1 MKNDVFDRGALDRG
15 RLRDAV
21 STRPLTRM
29 RRFAVSALAV
39 GAAIC
44 AAAPASAEY
53 DLGLEAFKRGE
64 QELALDLWE
73 RYAVA
78 GDVRSMKALG
88 DFFSGQTILNSDGV
102 EIEAEKKTRADYVQ
116 ALKWYLLAANHDF
129 NEEFKTPTVYERNAQ
144 IEADD
149 RLPLIRA
156 KMTDAEVKRAE
167 KLVTDTFQRGRP
179 RDIFLVAQ
187 MFQRGAGVAKN
198 NIRAYEL
205 YTVASRRGV
214 DDATRALQEM
224 RAGGL
229 IDDRQIKIAE
239 DAALVW
245 QPPLPE
251 EHTGDTLQMSE
262 LKRLKAELQAI
273 RLQGALEAVSD
284 IDVSVLQH
292 SLRALGYYF
301 GGIDN
306 KMGPQTRE
314 AIRRFQYAQ
323 VRDDRQMTAE
333 EKRNVEIGVLS
344 ATDTVN
350 LISQAARRADNEI
363 AQYTYGIMHLQG
375 IGVEQD
381 GGLAVDWLKRAAA
394 RNVAE
399 AHYALGVVYRDGTS
413 GLNAVARSKADA
425 ALHFAK
431 AGQLGYAPARK
442 ALELLEFESPRG
454 VGQ

>member
-1 MKNDVFDRGALDRG
+1 MEKHVFDRRSARTLGQH
-15 RLRDAV
+15 
-21 STRPLTRM
+21 
-29 RRFAVSALAV
+29 RFARRPERRLALGVLAL
-39 GAAIC
+39 GASVL
-44 AAAPASAEY
+44 AAAPAAAEY
-53 DLGLEAFKRGE
+53 DLGLEAFRRGE

-88 DFFSGQTILNSDGV
+88 DFYSSQTIVNTNGA
-102 EIEAEKKTRADYVQ
+102 EIEAEKRTRADYVL
-116 ALKWYLLAANHDF
+116 ALKWYLLAANHVF
-129 NEEFKTPTVYERNAQ
+129 NEEYKKPSVYERNAQ
-144 IEADD
+144 IEADE
-149 RLPLIRA
+149 RLPDIRS

-167 KLVTDTFQRGRP
+167 KLVTDTFERGRP

-187 MFQRGAGVAKN
+187 MFQRGAGVAKSN
-198 NIRAYEL
+198 VRAYEL
-205 YTVASRRGV
+205 YTVASARGV
-214 DDATRALQEM
+214 DEATRALQDM
-224 RAGGL
+224 RVGGL
-229 IDDRQIKIAE
+229 VNERQIKAAE
-239 DAALVW
+239 DAAAIW

-251 EHTGDTLQMSE
+251 EHTGDTLQMAE
-262 LKRLKAELQAI
+262 LKRLKSELEAL
-273 RLQGALEAVSD
+273 RLQKALESVSD

-323 VRDDRQMTAE
+323 VRDDREMTAE

-344 ATDTVN
+344 AEDTVE

-363 AQYTYGIMHLQG
+363 AQYTYGVMYLQG

-381 GGLAVDWLKRAAA
+381 GSQAVDWLKKAAN

-399 AHYALGVVYRDGTS
+399 AHYALGVVYRDGTT
-413 GLNAVARSKADA
+413 GLNAVARSKANA

-442 ALELLEFESPRG
+442 ALELLEFERPRRAG
-454 VGQ
+454 E